1 MSDLN
6 DLLLKHFPYSPTLSQ
21 QQALTA
27 LSRFITLK
35 KLQKCFLLKGYAG
48 TGKTTVIKSLIKT
61 LSAKA
66 YRIVMLAPTGRAAKI
81 IKQYTGEPASTIHRY
96 LYEITSTKDGAVK
109 TRLKENKHKKQVFI
123 VDEASMISNEY
134 DQTLFTGINLLAD
147 LVKHVYSQPDNMM
160 VFIGDTAQLPPVG
173 LTVSP
178 ALQHDYLHNFHHLD
192 VEQYEMKEV
201 VRQQLQSGILA
212 NAHCTRLLI
221 ERSEGI
227 PRLKETGF
235 DDVHKTDPAEVG
247 ELLSNLFP
255 VTDEGKAVV
264 ICRSNK
270 QANRYNEYIRSSFYG
285 FEDTIEK
292 NERLMVVKN
301 NYYWHESESDH
312 AFIANG
318 DEIKVIKILKRE
330 ECYGLIFAHALIELS
345 DDQNTRLTVKLLLDT
360 LRSESPALPS
370 DTYKKLF
377 EAVKENYRMTNGKI
391 SIRKLR
397 EDPYLNALQVKYAYA
412 ITCHKAQ
419 GGQWETVCID
429 PGWMSEAMFNK
440 EYLRWLYTA
449 ITRARKQVHF
459 IGFPD
464 HCFV

>member
-1 MSDLN
+1 MSDIN
-6 DLLLKHFPYSPTLSQ
+6 DLLLKYFPYSPTLSQ
-21 QQALTA
+21 QQALAA
-27 LSRFITLK
+27 LSRFIGLK
-35 KLQKCFLLKGYAG
+35 NPQKCFLLKGYAG

-61 LSAKA
+61 LSAKS

-81 IKQYTGEPASTIHRY
+81 IKHYTGEPASTIHRY
-96 LYEITSTKDGAVK
+96 LYEISSTKDGLVK
-109 TRLKENKHKKQVFI
+109 ARLKENKHKKQVFI
-123 VDEASMISNEY
+123 VDEASMISNEN
-134 DQTLFTGINLLAD
+134 DQTLFTGVNLLAD

-160 VFIGDTAQLPPVG
+160 VFIGDT
-173 LTVSP
+173 
-178 ALQHDYLHNFHHLD
+178 
-192 VEQYEMKEV
+192 EE
-201 VRQQLQSGILA
+201 
-212 NAHCTRLLI
+212 
-221 ERSEGI
+221 I

-330 ECYGLIFAHALIELS
+330 ECYGLTFAHAIIELG

-449 ITRARKQVHF
+449 ITRAIKQVHF